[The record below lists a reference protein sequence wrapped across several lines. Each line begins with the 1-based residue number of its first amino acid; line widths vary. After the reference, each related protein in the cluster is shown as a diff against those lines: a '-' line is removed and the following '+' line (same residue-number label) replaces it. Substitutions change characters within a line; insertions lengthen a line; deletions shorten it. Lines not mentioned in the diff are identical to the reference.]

1 MKLPVEEG
9 KGIYIISHPDHRII
23 LEKKKKKKKKDLYV
37 CQLRRKLTKDE
48 ASHPALMHL
57 DNFQPRS

>member
-23 LEKKKKKKKKDLYV
+23 LEKKKKKKRSLCLSTEK
-37 CQLRRKLTKDE
+37 E
-48 ASHPALMHL
+48 A
-57 DNFQPRS
+57 DKG